1 MIALSAVV
9 NAVFLSPL
17 LLVLFI
23 AAGLAL
29 LAARRRKTAAWL
41 LSLTAFLIL
50 ALSTGVGRDLVLRP
64 LEYRSP
70 PFPTPPPSVD
80 AIVVLGGG
88 VTAGT
93 PDEGAASLS
102 PSALKRVVHGVALYR
117 RLSVPVIVAGGT
129 TWRERDARPEAEVGA
144 EALAGFGV
152 PEDRIIREGT
162 SRTTWENA
170 REVAALLRGG
180 GSAAATG
187 SRGVALV
194 TSAWHMPRALMAFT
208 RAGIPCVPAP
218 VDYISGSRR
227 WTASDFVPSFGA
239 LEGSF
244 RGLQEY
250 VGIVFYALRRPPAV
264 S

>member
-1 MIALSAVV
+1 MIALSAIV

-17 LLVLFI
+17 LLVLLI

-29 LAARRRKTAAWL
+29 LAARRRRAAAWL
-41 LSLTAFLIL
+41 LSLTAFLTL
-50 ALSTGVGRDLVLRP
+50 ALSTGIGRDCVLRP
-64 LEYRSP
+64 LEYRFP
-70 PFPTPPPSVD
+70 PFPAQAQTVD

-88 VTAGT
+88 VTGGT
-93 PDEGAASLS
+93 PDTGAASLS
-102 PSALKRVVHGVALYR
+102 PSALKRVVHGLFLYR

-144 EALAGFGV
+144 EALAAFGV
-152 PEDRIIREGT
+152 PSERIIREGT

-170 REVAALLRGG
+170 REVAVLLGG
-180 GSAAATG
+180 GAGG
-187 SRGVALV
+187 SRRVALV

-208 RAGIPCVPAP
+208 RAGLSCVPAP
-218 VDYISGSRR
+218 TDYLSGSRR
-227 WTASDFVPSFGA
+227 WTAADLIPSFGA

-250 VGIVFYALRRPPAV
+250 AGIVLYALRRPLVA